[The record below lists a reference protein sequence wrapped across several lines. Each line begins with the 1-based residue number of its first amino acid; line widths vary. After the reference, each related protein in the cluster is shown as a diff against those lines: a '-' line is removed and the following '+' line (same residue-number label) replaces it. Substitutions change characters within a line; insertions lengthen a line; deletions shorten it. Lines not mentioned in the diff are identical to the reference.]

1 MALYDGNGNLIEVG
15 VESSGL
21 SNLSIIRRMNAE
33 RHAFRVATFNVKGSG
48 GFYQNNWPMLKTCLA
63 DYGVDICGLQEVS
76 FPLQNNAGHG
86 TFAEYFKSEQFPYVS
101 DNGDAYGVE
110 AGSSEVGKNERMV
123 LSRYPIDSTTE
134 TYYATQSASG
144 DYRYLAKSVIS
155 LPRYMD
161 KRGSENLKLSVY
173 NTQLEVINANTT
185 QAQAREIVEI
195 VAQDEHPF
203 IIIMGDTNDFTLD
216 KEVWKIFEEAGFAP
230 VVSTNTSTV
239 AGTYDFNCI
248 DNFFLSKRIKALNHN
263 VVWSQDYPWGGSE
276 MLSDHDLVIA
286 DVELDYS
293 DIRCLNY
300 KTLFCSVQTSA
311 GRDWLTDEETMT
323 VTITPYDGFE
333 LSSVSVRDTMVDIT
347 STVYANGVVTLIGSN
362 LRGDIFIEATAT
374 GSASAEPG
382 IMPLNN
388 GMYTDSSGWSAA
400 VSNGN
405 HVSITAGSGNLIHK
419 GINISDISKGVQ
431 TAVDT
436 ALFTIPAGSKVEIR
450 VSNYETTSESWLWYN
465 VGFAETGTGTVKN
478 LFGASK
484 RADATA
490 IVSIEEEMS
499 VGCIV
504 LTIADTLT
512 ANKTFGFDIAI
523 AINGTLYV

>member
-1 MALYDGNGNLIEVG
+1 MALYDGNGNLIEVSG
-15 VESSGL
+15 ESSEMNSL
-21 SNLSIIRRMNAE
+21 SFIRKMNDE

-48 GFYQNNWPMLKTCLA
+48 GFYQNNWPKLKECLE
-63 DYGVDICGLQEVS
+63 DYGVDICGMQEVS

-86 TFAEYFKSEQFPYVS
+86 TFAVYFKSEQFPYVS

-110 AGSSEVGKNERMV
+110 AGSSEIGKNERMM

-134 TYYATQSASG
+134 TYYKTQSASG
-144 DYRYLAKSVIS
+144 DYRYLAKSVIT

-161 KRGSENLKLSVY
+161 KRGSEKLKLSVY
-173 NTQLEVINANTT
+173 NTQLEVINPTTT

-195 VAQDEHPF
+195 VAQDENPF

-216 KEVWKIFEEAGFAP
+216 KEVWKIFEKAGFTP

-248 DNFFLSKRIKALNHN
+248 DNFFLSKRIKALNHD
-263 VVWSQDYPWGGSE
+263 VIWAQDYPWGGSE

-293 DIRCLNY
+293 DIRCVNY
-300 KTLFCSVQTSA
+300 KTLFCSVQTST

-323 VTITPYDGFE
+323 VTVTPYDGYE

-347 STVYANGVVTLIGSN
+347 STVYENGVVTLTGAD
-362 LRGDIFIEATAT
+362 LRGDVFIDATAT
-374 GSASAEPG
+374 KTESSGAGSARLKDGTHTNP
-382 IMPLNN
+382 
-388 GMYTDSSGWSAA
+388 DGWSVT

-405 HVSITAGSGNLIHK
+405 HVKMTTSNNSLHATSVNV
-419 GINISDISKGVQ
+419 SDISNGKNIAME
-431 TAVDT
+431 TEC
-436 ALFTIPAGSKVEIR
+436 FSIPAGSTVEVS
-450 VSNYETTSESWLWYN
+450 VSNFTHNSTTWTWYN
-465 VGFAETGTGTVKN
+465 LSLAETGSGKCTTLIDN
-478 LFGASK
+478 K
-484 RADATA
+484 RSNATA
-490 IVSIEEEMS
+490 SLTISEELS

-504 LTIADTLT
+504 FTMRDSLSANATLE
-512 ANKTFGFDIAI
+512 FDISI
-523 AINGTLYV
+523 VVNGTAYV

>member
-1 MALYDGNGNLIEVG
+1 MALIDGYGNHIEIG
-15 VESSGL
+15 DESSRMSDL
-21 SNLSIIRRMNAE
+21 AFIRKMNDS
-33 RHAFRVATFNVKGSG
+33 RHAFRIATFNVKGSG
-48 GFYQNNWPMLKTCLA
+48 GFYQNNWPKLAECLA
-63 DYGVDICGLQEVS
+63 DYGVDICGLQEVY
-76 FPLQNNAGHG
+76 FPLQNKSGYG

-110 AGSSEVGKNERMV
+110 AGSSDIGKNERMM

-134 TYYATQSASG
+134 TYYKTQSASG
-144 DYRYLAKSVIS
+144 DYRYLAKSVIT

-161 KRGSENLKLSVY
+161 KRGSEKLKLSVY
-173 NTQLEVINANTT
+173 NTQLEVINASTA

-195 VAQDEHPF
+195 VAQDENPF

-216 KEVWKIFEEAGFAP
+216 KEVWKIFKEAGFTP

-248 DNFFLSKRIKALNHN
+248 DNFFLSKRIKALNHD
-263 VVWSQDYPWGGSE
+263 VIWAQDYPWGSQS

-300 KTLFCSVQTSA
+300 KTLFCSVQTST
-311 GRDWLTDEETMT
+311 GRDWLTDKETTT

-347 STVYANGVVTLIGSN
+347 STVYADGVVTLTGAN
-362 LRGDIFIEATAT
+362 LRGDVFIDATAVRT
-374 GSASAEPG
+374 E
-382 IMPLNN
+382 
-388 GMYTDSSGWSAA
+388 SSGTGVARLKDGTYSNPAGWSVT

-405 HVSITAGSGNLIHK
+405 HVKMTAGASDLRYVSV
-419 GINISDISKGVQ
+419 NISDISNALNE
-431 TAVDT
+431 AVET
-436 ALFTIPAGSKVEIR
+436 ELFSIPAGSTVE
-450 VSNYETTSESWLWYN
+450 VSLSNHTNTSTARTFFDLDFSH
-465 VGFAETGTGTVKN
+465 TGTGVRTSIITNKRGN
-478 LFGASK
+478 TTASLTIDK
-484 RADATA
+484 
-490 IVSIEEEMS
+490 ELS

-504 LTIADTLT
+504 FGIRDALT
-512 ANKTFGFDIAI
+512 ANATIEFDISI
-523 AINGTLYV
+523 AVNGTIYV